1 MLNLNAQMLK
11 RVAHKQKRIAVRFD
25 DSEFDCTY
33 WDKVV
38 DIQQKNGD
46 LVVLNAYKRN
56 GMKRKE
62 SWVHENEI

>member
-1 MLNLNAQMLK
+1 M
-11 RVAHKQKRIAVRFD
+11 RFD

-33 WDKVV
+33 WEKVV

-62 SWVHENEI
+62 SWVHENEIECNNIERVTLVWLN